1 MRRIVKQW
9 GVPKQVDHHARR
21 LQLLDALWRITRRE
35 GWDAI
40 TLRHL
45 AAEAGVSMGMVQHY
59 FSTKDQLLRFAV
71 EMMGEDVKQRIRLR
85 VAELPQP
92 VGPRQLVQTVLTEM
106 IPNVDRRATEAEAAD
121 VWVRRFLLPPDPGSP
136 LHNGYDEVKTLI
148 SEQILLVRPGRTD
161 AERDADALIA
171 LLDGLIYHIVTGH
184 QTARGAIAII
194 EAQLD
199 YVFGR

>member
-59 FSTKDQLLRFAV
+59 FSTKDQMLRFAV
-71 EMMGEDVKQRIRLR
+71 EMMGEDAKQRIRQR

-106 IPNVDRRATEAEAAD
+106 ITNVDRRATEAEAAD
-121 VWVRRFLLPPDPGSP
+121 VWVRRFLLPPDPASP

-171 LLDGLIYHIVTGH
+171 LLDGLIYNIVTGH
-184 QTARGAIAII
+184 QTARGAIVII

>member
-1 MRRIVKQW
+1 
-9 GVPKQVDHHARR
+9 
-21 LQLLDALWRITRRE
+21 
-35 GWDAI
+35 
-40 TLRHL
+40 
-45 AAEAGVSMGMVQHY
+45 
-59 FSTKDQLLRFAV
+59 
-71 EMMGEDVKQRIRLR
+71 
-85 VAELPQP
+85 
-92 VGPRQLVQTVLTEM
+92 M

-148 SEQILLVRPGRTD
+148 SEQILL
-161 AERDADALIA
+161 IA
-171 LLDGLIYHIVTGH
+171 LLDGLIYRIVTGH